1 LGEGAN
7 FTVDNAMEIDS
18 ADVSSSVPGLA
29 LPAPHIEIDALP
41 YIDSQYNDPEMKA
54 RVDSLVQAEMRTFR
68 PGNYLAHLPEHE
80 VNFPEDS
87 VLQYEWMRVCEQQP
101 MSKMDTKRYQLEPPP
116 PEQRNDPEAW
126 QRAVRNAE
134 AQLEHQSTRL
144 GNLELM
150 QQHGAHQWRAQLNE
164 LDVASAQLKRAAEE
178 VDERIELVNRR
189 RKTEQLAAAP
199 RLAAL
204 EAEWVSSVKKN
215 LEIESACLQLEA
227 ECAGLRNAVEVATSA
242 PR

>member
-1 LGEGAN
+1 
-7 FTVDNAMEIDS
+7 
-18 ADVSSSVPGLA
+18 
-29 LPAPHIEIDALP
+29 
-41 YIDSQYNDPEMKA
+41 
-54 RVDSLVQAEMRTFR
+54 
-68 PGNYLAHLPEHE
+68 
-80 VNFPEDS
+80 
-87 VLQYEWMRVCEQQP
+87 
-101 MSKMDTKRYQLEPPP
+101 
-116 PEQRNDPEAW
+116 
-126 QRAVRNAE
+126 VRNAE

-242 PR
+242 PG

>member
-1 LGEGAN
+1 
-7 FTVDNAMEIDS
+7 MEF
-18 ADVSSSVPGLA
+18 DVTSVEARAVPGLA
-29 LPAPHIEIDALP
+29 LPAPHIEVDALP

-150 QQHGAHQWRAQLNE
+150 QQHGAHQWRAQLNV

-189 RKTEQLAAAP
+189 RTTVGGGAAA
-199 RLAAL
+199 RRA
-204 EAEWVSSVKKN
+204 
-215 LEIESACLQLEA
+215 
-227 ECAGLRNAVEVATSA
+227 
-242 PR
+242 